1 MAKVY
6 VNIHSGPELKNKATL
21 GLLVA
26 VTAQK
31 KGHEVKVFLAAD
43 GVHLMNCKEKGEV
56 VGQGT
61 GDVKEHLDHLKETN
75 TKIYVSGMSAK
86 ARGYDE
92 SLLDGFNAEFA
103 MPDKLLAL
111 STESDTVLCY

>member
-6 VNIHSGPELKNKATL
+6 INIHSGPELKNKATL

-26 VTAQK
+26 VNAQK
-31 KGHEVKVFLAAD
+31 KGHDVKVFLAAD
-43 GVHLMNCKEKGEV
+43 GVHLMNCREKEEI

-61 GDVKEHLDHLKETN
+61 GDAKEHLDHLKEAN

-92 SLLDGFNAEFA
+92 SLLDGYNAEFA
-103 MPDKLLAL
+103 MPDKLLTLAN
-111 STESDTVLCY
+111 ESDTVLCY

>member
-1 MAKVY
+1 M
-6 VNIHSGPELKNKATL
+6 KNKATL

-26 VTAQK
+26 VNAQK
-31 KGHEVKVFLAAD
+31 KGHDVRVFFAAD
-43 GVHLMNCKEKGEV
+43 GVHLMNCKEKEKI

-61 GDVKEHLDHLKETN
+61 GDVKEHLDHLKETD

-92 SLLDGFNAEFA
+92 NILKEYNAEFA
-103 MPDKLLAL
+103 MPDILIEL
-111 STESDTVLCY
+111 SLEADSFLSF

>member
-6 VNIHSGPELKNKATL
+6 INIHSGPELKNKATL

-26 VTAQK
+26 VNAQK
-31 KGHEVKVFLAAD
+31 KGHDVRVFFAAD
-43 GVHLMNCKEKGEV
+43 GVHLMNCKEKGEL
-56 VGQGT
+56 VGEGT
-61 GDVKEHLDHLKETN
+61 GDVKEDLDHLKATN

-92 SLLDGFNAEFA
+92 NILKEYNAEFA
-103 MPDKLLAL
+103 MPDILIEL
-111 STESDTVLCY
+111 SLEADSFLSF